1 MTHHPG
7 SEDEAR
13 RKAKPSLATRV
24 LPYSTGVWDE
34 EEIEAVTKVL
44 RGPPQSIM
52 IGPHVAEFERRVAEL
67 FGKRFG
73 VMCNSGSSA
82 LYLAVELL
90 ELAPGDEIIT
100 SPLTFST
107 DLAPMLRAGL
117 VPVFADVEEDTFQ
130 IDVTKVEEMI
140 GPRTRA
146 LLVPNLTGNAPDWD
160 RLREIADRHGLKV
173 VEDSCDA
180 LGAKLRGTPT
190 GTRSDISVTSFA
202 NAHII
207 TAMGN
212 GGMVCLDDE
221 RLVDKCLLLRRW
233 GRRSEIQMFGSRRN
247 EPRDFWEDLD
257 GTRYDNLF
265 IFDLPGW
272 NFEPSEVGAA
282 FGLKQLDKLPRNHAR
297 RERSFAMLCEALARH
312 PDLFIPPR
320 TTDGLYTAW
329 HTFCFII
336 RKDAGFERADLQS
349 WLEERGIATRMVWTG
364 NAARQPMMEGATFR
378 QPPGGL
384 PNADQVMER
393 GMLVSMNHGMDDD
406 DIAYV
411 IGHIEGFVADRRGRA

>member
-1 MTHHPG
+1 MSHHPG
-7 SEDEAR
+7 LDE
-13 RKAKPSLATRV
+13 KEKSLPLATRK

-34 EEIEAVTKVL
+34 EEIQAVTDLL
-44 RGPPQSIM
+44 RGPPESIM
-52 IGPHVAEFERRVAEL
+52 IGPNVARFEERIAEQ

-82 LYLAVELL
+82 LYLAVDLL
-90 ELAPGDEIIT
+90 ELEAGSEI
-100 SPLTFST
+100 
-107 DLAPMLRAGL
+107 
-117 VPVFADVEEDTFQ
+117 FADIEEDTFQ
-130 IDVTKVEEMI
+130 IDVTKIEEMI

-146 LLVPNLTGNAPDWD
+146 VLIPNLTGNAPDWD
-160 RLREIADRHGLKV
+160 AIREIADRHDLKV

-207 TAMGN
+207 TAMGT

-233 GRRSEIQMFGSRRN
+233 GRRSEVQMFGSARGD
-247 EPRDFWEDLD
+247 ERDFWEDLD
-257 GTRYDNLF
+257 GLRYDNLF

-272 NFEPSEVGAA
+272 NFEPSEVSAA
-282 FGLKQLDKLPRNHAR
+282 FGLKQLDKLPINHAR
-297 RERSFAMLCEALARH
+297 RVRSFGMLSETLRKY

-320 TTDGLYTAW
+320 TTEELYTAW
-329 HTFCFII
+329 QCFCFII
-336 RKDAGFERADLQS
+336 KPEAGFERADMQRY
-349 WLEERGIATRMVWTG
+349 LEDRGISTRTRTPE
-364 NAARQPMMEGATFR
+364 A
-378 QPPGGL
+378 GL

-393 GMLVSMNHGMDDD
+393 GMLVSMNHSFDDD
-406 DIAYV
+406 DIGY
-411 IGHIEGFVADRRGRA
+411 IIEHIEGFVSDQTKIRKNQRQAGRES